1 MAGHGNEKRNEA
13 KPWETRDTR
22 DAAKP
27 RTLLQITCIYKL
39 GHNWSHI
46 NPVSAN
52 GRFLG
57 LEAELDGCTAEI
69 TVMFGQFQMSNGCLL
84 LLEFGSGRANRLH
97 CCVLVTGLSVT
108 AIIGKEIDR
117 KAKRK

>member
-69 TVMFGQFQMSNGCLL
+69 TVMFGQFQMSNFVSCCLNL
-84 LLEFGSGRANRLH
+84 
-97 CCVLVTGLSVT
+97 VLAVPTDFIAAFL
-108 AIIGKEIDR
+108 
-117 KAKRK
+117 